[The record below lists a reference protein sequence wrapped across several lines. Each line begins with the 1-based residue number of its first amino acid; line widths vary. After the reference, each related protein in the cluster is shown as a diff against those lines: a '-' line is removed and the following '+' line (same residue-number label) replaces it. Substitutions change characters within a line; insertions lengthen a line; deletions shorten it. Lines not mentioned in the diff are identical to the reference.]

1 MDNLIDLVWFLGAII
16 GGYACGTQIEK
27 RHYQS
32 IKERELKSLHLPVG
46 TSRNL
51 SDENREIEKAELVTG
66 NVVIATDY
74 FKLFFA
80 GLKNLF
86 GGSLTTYESLLDRA
100 RREAVLRMK
109 ESAVGA
115 DVILNLRVDSAR
127 ITDAGSVEAFAY
139 GTAVYYKK

>member
-1 MDNLIDLVWFLGAII
+1 MDNFIDLIWFLGAII

-27 RHYQS
+27 KHYQS

-80 GLKNLF
+80 GLKNIF

-109 ESAVGA
+109 ESAAGA